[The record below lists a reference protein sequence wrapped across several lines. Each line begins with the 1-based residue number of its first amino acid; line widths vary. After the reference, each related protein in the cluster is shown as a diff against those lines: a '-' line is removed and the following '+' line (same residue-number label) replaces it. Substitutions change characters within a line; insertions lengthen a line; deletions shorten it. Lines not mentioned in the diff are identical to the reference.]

1 MPGLGRWHLFPLGRA
16 WAAALLPP
24 PGRCFLSR
32 VPGVSHPSCWSL
44 RWAGASPCPRA
55 ALPEPHGHLEPQRD
69 PLSPRE
75 AAQGLWSLSQR
86 HPASPRPL
94 PPPPGLISR
103 PVPGSGMNK
112 SAPLHNGD
120 ADFHRLAARA
130 PRPHPG
136 GATSVSLVAVPGAQ
150 PGSKHP
156 QLGIPSL
163 SLSPPGCPG
172 IRRMSGAR
180 WPPRA
185 GQGREGKEV
194 RRSTGGFWQPPSGNR
209 GSIWCLPARGL
220 TAAPDKSAR
229 ASGRIRAG

>member
-1 MPGLGRWHLFPLGRA
+1 MIPQP
-16 WAAALLPP
+16 LLPADSSP
-24 PGRCFLSR
+24 PPARAGKCLGWAGGSCFL
-32 VPGVSHPSCWSL
+32 
-44 RWAGASPCPRA
+44 WAGRGQPLCSLPRA
-55 ALPEPHGHLEPQRD
+55 DVFSAESLVFPIPPAGPCAGLEPPPAPGQHCRSPHGHMGPQRD

-163 SLSPPGCPG
+163 SPPPAVPG
-172 IRRMSGAR
+172 L
-180 WPPRA
+180 
-185 GQGREGKEV
+185 
-194 RRSTGGFWQPPSGNR
+194 GG
-209 GSIWCLPARGL
+209 
-220 TAAPDKSAR
+220 
-229 ASGRIRAG
+229 